1 MKFYDKNRTFRKA
14 IWGKADLH
22 RFKYTIGKKSFLCF
36 GWTFR
41 FGENNLLNAI
51 GRLEKPTEGKIY
63 FEGKDI
69 WKMKESKYFGQY
81 LGYVFQNYALMDEAT
96 VYENLKI
103 IDNRLN
109 IIEALKKV
117 GLDESY
123 LKMKIYE
130 LSGGQAQRVA
140 IARVLLKKAQII
152 LADEPTGALDEVTG
166 QSIIQLLL
174 ELVSPNTIVIF
185 ATHDPRVFEKVDHV
199 IDVSKL

>member
-14 IWGKADLH
+14 IWGKQIYTDLNIQLEKNH
-22 RFKYTIGKKSFLCF
+22 SYALVGPSGSGK
-36 GWTFR
+36 TT
-41 FGENNLLNAI
+41 LLNAI

>member
-1 MKFYDKNRTFRKA
+1 MIKIEHLEKRYEGKQIYTDLNIQLEKNHSYA
-14 IWGKADLH
+14 LVGPSGSGK
-22 RFKYTIGKKSFLCF
+22 T
-36 GWTFR
+36 T
-41 FGENNLLNAI
+41 LLNAI

-103 IDNRLN
+103 IDNRLS
-109 IIEALKKV
+109 IIKALKKV

>member
-1 MKFYDKNRTFRKA
+1 
-14 IWGKADLH
+14 
-22 RFKYTIGKKSFLCF
+22 
-36 GWTFR
+36 
-41 FGENNLLNAI
+41 
-51 GRLEKPTEGKIY
+51 
-63 FEGKDI
+63 
-69 WKMKESKYFGQY
+69 
-81 LGYVFQNYALMDEAT
+81 
-96 VYENLKI
+96 
-103 IDNRLN
+103 
-109 IIEALKKV
+109 
-117 GLDESY
+117 
-123 LKMKIYE
+123 MKIYE

>member
-1 MKFYDKNRTFRKA
+1 MIKIEHLEKRYGGKQIYTDLNIQLEKNHSYA
-14 IWGKADLH
+14 LVGPSGSGK
-22 RFKYTIGKKSFLCF
+22 T
-36 GWTFR
+36 T
-41 FGENNLLNAI
+41 LLNAI

-96 VYENLKI
+96 VYEILKI
-103 IDNRLN
+103 IDNRLS

>member
-1 MKFYDKNRTFRKA
+1 DLNIQLEKNHSYA
-14 IWGKADLH
+14 LVGPSGSGK
-22 RFKYTIGKKSFLCF
+22 T
-36 GWTFR
+36 T
-41 FGENNLLNAI
+41 LLNAI

-103 IDNRLN
+103 IDNRLS

>member
-1 MKFYDKNRTFRKA
+1 
-14 IWGKADLH
+14 
-22 RFKYTIGKKSFLCF
+22 
-36 GWTFR
+36 
-41 FGENNLLNAI
+41 
-51 GRLEKPTEGKIY
+51 
-63 FEGKDI
+63 
-69 WKMKESKYFGQY
+69 
-81 LGYVFQNYALMDEAT
+81 MDEAT

-103 IDNRLN
+103 IDNRLS